1 MFIFYIIFLIF
12 TYFVPEW
19 LLQLQRQLMPL
30 PRCKLST
37 GFPQVYPHGPEKP
50 REARG
55 AMFPKVIEGYAYV
68 GALGLARIVPKVDP
82 EKKNL
87 EISKV
92 GTEIARAK
100 TMPSFTA
107 EKN

>member
-1 MFIFYIIFLIF
+1 
-12 TYFVPEW
+12 
-19 LLQLQRQLMPL
+19 
-30 PRCKLST
+30 
-37 GFPQVYPHGPEKP
+37 
-50 REARG
+50 
-55 AMFPKVIEGYAYV
+55 MFPKVIEGYAYV
-68 GALGLARIVPKVDP
+68 GAFGLARIVPKVDP

-92 GTEIARAK
+92 GTGIAKAK

>member
-1 MFIFYIIFLIF
+1 
-12 TYFVPEW
+12 
-19 LLQLQRQLMPL
+19 
-30 PRCKLST
+30 
-37 GFPQVYPHGPEKP
+37 
-50 REARG
+50 
-55 AMFPKVIEGYAYV
+55 
-68 GALGLARIVPKVDP
+68 VPKVDP

-92 GTEIARAK
+92 GTGIAKAK